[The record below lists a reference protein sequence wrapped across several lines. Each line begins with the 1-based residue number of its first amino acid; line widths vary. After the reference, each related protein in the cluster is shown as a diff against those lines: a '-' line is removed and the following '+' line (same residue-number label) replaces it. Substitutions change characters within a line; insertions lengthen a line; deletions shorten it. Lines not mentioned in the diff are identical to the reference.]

1 MSHQKRISATERMPL
16 GRKATKY
23 LVCPSPGTHKKIE
36 SIPLTIALRDILE
49 ITHTTRETKKILN
62 AGSIMINGV
71 PRKDH
76 KLSLGFLDEISFK
89 EIKDSY
95 IVIYNQLG
103 KFEIKK
109 QNKSTQRV
117 MRIIGKTCLSKGK
130 TQINLFTGKNILV
143 DKDLGYKVGDSVI
156 IEKNKI
162 IKHLKFEKGAKVFL
176 TAGKHIGHNG
186 VIENIKESKN
196 WSEPKKV
203 MIKTSRGTFETPKEY
218 AYIVNGE
225 L

>member
-1 MSHQKRISATERMPL
+1 MSHQKRLSATERIPL

-23 LVCPSPGTHKKIE
+23 LICPTPGTHKKIE
-36 SIPLTIALRDILE
+36 SIPLAIVLRDILE
-49 ITHTTRETKKILN
+49 ITHTNRETKKALN
-62 AGSIMINGV
+62 AGKILINGV

-76 KLSLGFLDEISFK
+76 RLPIGFLDEISFTD
-89 EIKDSY
+89 IKDRY
-95 IVIYNQLG
+95 IVVYNQLG

-109 QNKSTQRV
+109 QDKPQSRA

-143 DKDLGYKVGDSVI
+143 DKDASYKVGDSVI
-156 IEKNKI
+156 LEKNKI
-162 IKHLKFEKGAKVFL
+162 TKHLKFEKGAKVFL
-176 TAGKHIGHNG
+176 TAGKHIGNNG
-186 VIENIKESKN
+186 VIESIKESKN

-203 MIKTSRGTFETPKEY
+203 MVKTSQGTFETPKEY
-218 AYIVNGE
+218 AYIIDGE